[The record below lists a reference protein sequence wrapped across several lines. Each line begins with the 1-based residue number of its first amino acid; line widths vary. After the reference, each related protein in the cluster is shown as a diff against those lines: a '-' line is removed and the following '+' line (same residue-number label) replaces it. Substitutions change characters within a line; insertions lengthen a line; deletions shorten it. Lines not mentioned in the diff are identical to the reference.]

1 MSFSLG
7 SIVLGSGVTVLI
19 FGLILIIMGR
29 NEKEITR
36 RVTHLYPISDPQ
48 FLRAMGVLLGPA
60 LVSGNRIDTLLNGKE
75 IFPAML
81 KAIREAE
88 KTITF
93 ETYIYWSGVIGKEFV
108 DTLSEKAR
116 QGVKIHVLLDW
127 VGSEKMEESSIEIMR
142 DAGVQ
147 IEKYHAPNW

>member
-1 MSFSLG
+1 
-7 SIVLGSGVTVLI
+7 
-19 FGLILIIMGR
+19 
-29 NEKEITR
+29 
-36 RVTHLYPISDPQ
+36 
-48 FLRAMGVLLGPA
+48 MGVLLGPA
-60 LVSGNRIDTLLNGKE
+60 LVSGNRIETLLNGNE

-116 QGVKIHVLLDW
+116 QGVRIHVLLDW
-127 VGSEKMEESSIEIMR
+127 VGSEKMEESAIRQCGMRVLRSKSIMR
-142 DAGVQ
+142 RSGAAGEDS
-147 IEKYHAPNW
+147 IIALTARS